1 MPNECH
7 QADILYMPHDK
18 IGYVTYLFCLNVVDV
33 ASRYKASVP
42 IGATSIKNRESI
54 LTLRTIAKTFEQ
66 IYDDPDCPLVWP
78 KLLVTD
84 KGFEFKS
91 DCERVMRRHNV
102 KIQKAMSKH
111 SVGIVKRYN
120 LTLVKRLFCIQNAHE
135 LSFHTLG
142 KSLIWPGDNVRY
154 LLEPGK
160 LKDGLGRRVTDMN
173 WSPKVYNIGEA
184 CIQKNQP
191 VLYKLLDRPEC
202 RFVREEL
209 LLISERVELPPES
222 VLYQ

>member
-142 KSLIWPGDNVRY
+142 KSLIWVKNLPIIV
-154 LLEPGK
+154 
-160 LKDGLGRRVTDMN
+160 KDINNSVTRLIDMT
-173 WSPKVYNIGEA
+173 PTKAIKMKKVYTKPS
-184 CIQKNQP
+184 CK
-191 VLYKLLDRPEC
+191 YK
-202 RFVREEL
+202 
-209 LLISERVELPPES
+209 
-222 VLYQ
+222 